1 MRFYN
6 GVVAIALKEV
16 LHITRDK
23 LTLALLISVPLAQL
37 LLFGFAI
44 NLHPKHL
51 PTALL
56 AYESNAFV
64 NRAVNELETLGY
76 FKVVAKTNN
85 KAEADRW
92 LASSKEIGRAHV

>member
-1 MRFYN
+1 MKNNMQTNAQKSALIRFYN

-44 NLHPKHL
+44 NLHQ
-51 PTALL
+51 
-56 AYESNAFV
+56 AFTHG
-64 NRAVNELETLGY
+64 LTCL
-76 FKVVAKTNN
+76 
-85 KAEADRW
+85 
-92 LASSKEIGRAHV
+92 